1 MISCPNSCEPLNHP
15 YQLHIVESMALK
27 RHKLVAVKEHQAE
40 GEIAEIYSEIK
51 QSLGIPHVNMVF
63 QVFAGFP
70 GFLPLFWNAAQV
82 VLETREF
89 FSGADRLG
97 AEAYTRMHNYFA
109 VPDFRSR
116 IEELQFSP
124 GAERELRDVVDLYHY
139 NYPVLLLL
147 CAAQMQAFE
156 NPETSVRQATIIEQQ
171 QPPARDNVILV
182 EEENAPAPTRRIY
195 EDIKHTMDTPFLNT
209 CYVNF
214 GRWPDFLREYWD
226 KLKPIM
232 LTAQY
237 QQHCRAIRDSA
248 LALATDLPQ
257 PLQLSISDMEQAGIS
272 REDVNAIVQTTD
284 FLVDLESKQTLNMA
298 FTKIGLEGGVRSPLA
313 A

>member
-1 MISCPNSCEPLNHP
+1 M
-15 YQLHIVESMALK
+15 K
-27 RHKLVAVKEHQAE
+27 RHKLVAVKESQAE
-40 GEIAEIYSEIK
+40 GETAEIYSEIK

-70 GFLPLFWNAAQV
+70 RFLPLFWNAAQI
-82 VLETREF
+82 VLGTREF
-89 FSGADRLG
+89 FSGADWLG

-109 VPDFRSR
+109 VPDFRIR

-124 GAERELRDVVDLYHY
+124 GAERELKEVVDLYHY

-156 NPETSVRQATIIEQQ
+156 NPETNIRQGTSLDQP
-171 QPPARDNVILV
+171 PPARDNVILV

-195 EDIKHTMDTPFLNT
+195 DDIKHTMDTPFLNT

-214 GRWPDFLREYWD
+214 GRWPDFLRDYWD

-237 QQHCRAIRDSA
+237 RQHCGAIRDSA
-248 LALATDLPQ
+248 LALAADLPQ
-257 PLQLSISDMEQAGIS
+257 PLQLSISDMEQAGIT
-272 REDVNAIVQTTD
+272 RDDLNAIVQATE
-284 FLVDLESKQTLNMA
+284 FFVDLESKQTLNMA
-298 FTKIGLEGGVRSPLA
+298 FTKIGLEGGVRSPVA

>member
-1 MISCPNSCEPLNHP
+1 M
-15 YQLHIVESMALK
+15 K
-27 RHKLVAVKEHQAE
+27 RHKLIAVKESQAE
-40 GEIAEIYSEIK
+40 GETAEIYSEIK

-70 GFLPLFWNAAQV
+70 RFLPLFWNAAQSM
-82 VLETREF
+82 LGTREF

-109 VPDFRSR
+109 VPDFRGR

-139 NYPVLLLL
+139 NYPILLLL

-156 NPETSVRQATIIEQQ
+156 NPETSVRPATSLEY
-171 QPPARDNVILV
+171 QPPQRDNVILV

-195 EDIKHTMDTPFLNT
+195 DDIKHIMDTPFLNT

-226 KLKPIM
+226 RLKPIM

-237 QQHCRAIRDSA
+237 RQHCGAIRDSA
-248 LALATDLPQ
+248 LALAADLPQ
-257 PLQLSISDMEQAGIS
+257 PLQLSISDMEQAGIT
-272 REDVNAIVQTTD
+272 RDDLNAIVQTTE
-284 FLVDLESKQTLNMA
+284 FFVDLESKQTLNMA
-298 FTKIGLEGGVRSPLA
+298 FTKIGLEGGVRSPVA

>member
-1 MISCPNSCEPLNHP
+1 
-15 YQLHIVESMALK
+15 MALK
-27 RHKLVAVKEHQAE
+27 RHKLVAVKENQADSE
-40 GEIAEIYSEIK
+40 TAEIYSEIK
-51 QSLGIPHVNMVF
+51 HSLGIPHVNMVF

-70 GFLPLFWNAAQV
+70 RFLSLFWNAARV
-82 VLETREF
+82 VLGTREF

-116 IEELQFSP
+116 IEEMQFSP

-156 NPETSVRQATIIEQQ
+156 NPETSVRPATSLDY
-171 QPPARDNVILV
+171 QPPVRDNVILV

-195 EDIKHTMDTPFLNT
+195 DDIKHTMNTPFLNT

-232 LTAQY
+232 TTAQY
-237 QQHCRAIRDSA
+237 QQHCSAIRDSA
-248 LALATDLPQ
+248 LAIAADLPQ
-257 PLQLSISDMEQAGIS
+257 PLQLSISDMEQAGIT
-272 REDVNAIVQTTD
+272 RDDVNAIVQTTE
-284 FLVDLESKQTLNMA
+284 FFVGLESKQTLNMA

>member
-1 MISCPNSCEPLNHP
+1 
-15 YQLHIVESMALK
+15 MALK
-27 RHKLVAVKEHQAE
+27 RHKLIAVKESQAE
-40 GEIAEIYSEIK
+40 RETAEIYSEIK
-51 QSLGIPHVNMVF
+51 RSLGIPHVNMVF

-70 GFLPLFWNAAQV
+70 RFLPLFWNAAQSM
-82 VLETREF
+82 LATREF
-89 FSGADRLG
+89 FAGADRLG

-124 GAERELRDVVDLYHY
+124 GAERELRDVVELYHY

-156 NPETSVRQATIIEQQ
+156 NPETNVRQATSLEQQ
-171 QPPARDNVILV
+171 PQQRDNVILV

-195 EDIKHTMDTPFLNT
+195 DDIKHTMDTPFLNT

-237 QQHCRAIRDSA
+237 RQHCGAIRDSA
-248 LALATDLPQ
+248 LALAADLPQ
-257 PLQLSISDMEQAGIS
+257 PLQLSISDMEQAGIT
-272 REDVNAIVQTTD
+272 RDDLNAIVQTTE
-284 FLVDLESKQTLNMA
+284 FFVDLESKQTLNMA
-298 FTKIGLEGGVRSPLA
+298 YTKIGLEGGVRSPVA